1 MLYVVLNSSEKIVQY
16 CCVFLFRIAVEL
28 WYPYRIC
35 LPFVLQYVE
44 AKFDFEPQDSDELG
58 FRRKDRIKVLEQSN
72 DNWWKGEI
80 NGRVGVFP
88 ATYVEPIENTDQQW
102 Y

>member
-1 MLYVVLNSSEKIVQY
+1 MICLK
-16 CCVFLFRIAVEL
+16 VF
-28 WYPYRIC
+28 
-35 LPFVLQYVE
+35 LPFVLQYVV

-58 FRRKDRIKVLEQSN
+58 FRRRDRIKVLEQSN

-88 ATYVEPIENTDQQW
+88 ATYVEPIEEPDLQW